1 MEVQRLCPDRPYSS
15 SILRTKLSKFYV
27 PPWLAKVPRFSLR
40 VAPSKGWIMVRR
52 HRPTVIVLDEDS
64 GAGWSGQLTAQY
76 DEQSQRHHTPLL
88 VLGTARRRHRLPT
101 GDFVAKPYHY
111 GPLVRKIELL
121 LAQAQQAFARS
132 A

>member
-1 MEVQRLCPDRPYSS
+1 MPRPTVLVVDPSEETLEV
-15 SILRTKLSKFYV
+15 LRTALARQGAEILSARKAEQG
-27 PPWLAKVPRFSLR
+27 LD
-40 VAPSKGWIMVRR
+40 MVRR
-52 HRPTVIVLDEDS
+52 HHPTVVVLDEDS
-64 GAGWSGQLTAQY
+64 EAVWPLQLTAQY
-76 DEQSQRHHTPLL
+76 DDESQRQHTPLL

-111 GPLVRKIELL
+111 GPLVRKIEQL

>member
-1 MEVQRLCPDRPYSS
+1 VPRQTVLVVDPSDETLEV
-15 SILRTKLSKFYV
+15 LRTALAHQGAEILSAREAEQG
-27 PPWLAKVPRFSLR
+27 LD
-40 VAPSKGWIMVRR
+40 MCRR

-64 GAGWSGQLTAQY
+64 EAAWSGQLTAQY

-88 VLGTARRRHRLPT
+88 VLGTARRRHRLPS
-101 GDFVAKPYHY
+101 GEFVPKPYHY